1 MSMKKIYDIAG
12 CCIVGVWVVLMTL
25 LVLKQT
31 AAFRPVQLGKQ
42 YIGAFVESRQDWSGI
57 YLQES
62 KIGYSS
68 SQIKRIEEGYQIT
81 EETVMDLTVMDL
93 PQRIRTRVNSVVDA
107 DMRLQ
112 ILSFQL
118 AAGIV
123 SMSVTATVR
132 GDRMR
137 LQIQTGGKTELR
149 RISLK
154 EPPVLTSSLRYFVLK
169 QGIKPGMEYSY
180 PFFDPLTLSTRS
192 MKVQVLGKEPLKLGK
207 RTIECYRVLTSFQ
220 DITVSSWVNDQ
231 GETLREESPMGLVML
246 KESREQA
253 MHGGWGDRPDITA
266 VTAIKVDRSFSAG
279 ELSYLKLR
287 LRNVD
292 LGGFELNGGRQTL
305 NGQELEIRLEQ
316 LPDARTAVAPAADT
330 ELAPYVQPSPFIQSD
345 DPDIV
350 ACARKH
356 GGSLQDPVAAVRALN
371 TWVYATIAKKP
382 TLSIPSATAVLESRQ
397 GDCNEHAV
405 LLAALCRAA
414 GIPARVA
421 AGLVHQRGSFF
432 YHAWCEVFLG
442 GWVTV
447 DPALNQFPADVSHIK
462 FVAGEPESHVA
473 ILRLIGRLE
482 IDVLEFL

>member
-1 MSMKKIYDIAG
+1 MSMKKVYDMAG
-12 CCIVGVWVVLMTL
+12 CCIVGAWVVLMTL

-31 AAFRPVQLGKQ
+31 KAFRPVQLEKQ
-42 YIGAFVESRQDWSGI
+42 YIGAFVESRQDWSGM
-57 YLQES
+57 YLQGS

-68 SQIKRIEEGYQIT
+68 SEIKRIEDGYQIT

-107 DMRLQ
+107 GMRLQ

-118 AAGIV
+118 EAGIV
-123 SMSVTATVR
+123 SMSVMATVR
-132 GDRMR
+132 DDRMR
-137 LQIQTGGKTELR
+137 LQIQAGGKTEWR
-149 RISLK
+149 RKPLQ

-169 QGIKPGMEYSY
+169 QGIKPGMEYTY
-180 PFFDPLTLSTRS
+180 PFFDPLTLSMRS
-192 MKVQVLGKEPLKLGK
+192 MKVQVLGKEPLALEG
-207 RTIECYRVLTSFQ
+207 RTVACYRVETSFQ
-220 DITVSSWVNDQ
+220 GITVSSWVNDQ

-246 KESREQA
+246 RESREQA
-253 MHGGWGDRPDITA
+253 LHGGWGDRPDITA
-266 VTAIKVDRSFSAG
+266 ATSIKADRAFSAG

-287 LRNVD
+287 LRNAD
-292 LGGFELNGGRQTL
+292 LGGFALNGGRQKL
-305 NGQELEIRLEQ
+305 DGRELEVRLER
-316 LPDARTAVAPAADT
+316 LPDARSAAASAAGGDR
-330 ELAPYVQPSPFIQSD
+330 APYLRPSPFIQSD

-356 GGSLQDPVAAVRALN
+356 AGSLQDPVAAVRALN
-371 TWVYATIAKKP
+371 TWVYANIAKKP
-382 TLSIPSATAVLESRQ
+382 TLSIPRAAAVLEARQ

-405 LLAALCRAA
+405 LLAALCRAV

-442 GWVTV
+442 TWVTV

-462 FVAGEPESHVA
+462 FVDGEPEDHIA